1 VHQYHPGAATFAEC
15 DALLTSHGFRM
26 YDIFDLRYDQ
36 KRTDMDPVYQVPT
49 LVQYDVLWAKEDSVV
64 FRGAGFPMRP
74 ASKSTAMNEEETPF
88 TSTSTNDEMPS
99 REVAITKYPGGMTA
113 TPLTS
118 LPLSTTE
125 IESFSTPPSRSSPV
139 WRRKKKTTAAKT

>member
-1 VHQYHPGAATFAEC
+1 MHQYHPGAATFAEC

-74 ASKSTAMNEEETPF
+74 ASKSTAMNE
-88 TSTSTNDEMPS
+88 MPS